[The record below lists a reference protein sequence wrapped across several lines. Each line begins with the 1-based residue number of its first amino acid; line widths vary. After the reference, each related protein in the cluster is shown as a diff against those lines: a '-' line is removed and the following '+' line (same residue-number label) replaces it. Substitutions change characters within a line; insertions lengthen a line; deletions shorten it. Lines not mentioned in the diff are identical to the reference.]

1 MPAAAKLKA
10 VVVDDQLTMRSLV
23 RTALAQ
29 IGVVDIREFPAAS
42 EAFQDLKT
50 KPAHVVFSDFN
61 MPGMDGLEFLRAIRA
76 DAATKSMAFILL
88 TGRADKDLVQ
98 RAAQF
103 GANNYMVKPFTV
115 AVLKQKLDQIF
126 GELV

>member
-1 MPAAAKLKA
+1 MPAAAKIKA

-23 RTALAQ
+23 RAALQQ
-29 IGVVDIREFPAAS
+29 IGVLDIREFPSAP
-42 EAFQDLKT
+42 EAFQDLKAR
-50 KPAHVVFSDFN
+50 PAHVIFSDFN

-76 DAATKSMAFILL
+76 DAITKAMAFILL

-115 AVLKQKLDQIF
+115 ATLKQKLDQIF

>member
-1 MPAAAKLKA
+1 MPAAAKVKA
-10 VVVDDQLTMRSLV
+10 VIVDDQLTMRSLV
-23 RTALAQ
+23 RTALQQ
-29 IGVVDIREFPAAS
+29 IGVLDIREYPSAG
-42 EAFQDLKT
+42 EAFQDLKSR
-50 KPAHVVFSDFN
+50 PAHVVFSDFN

-76 DAATKSMAFILL
+76 DAATKAMAFILL
-88 TGRADKDLVQ
+88 TGRADKELVQ

-115 AVLKQKLDQIF
+115 ATLKQKLDQIF